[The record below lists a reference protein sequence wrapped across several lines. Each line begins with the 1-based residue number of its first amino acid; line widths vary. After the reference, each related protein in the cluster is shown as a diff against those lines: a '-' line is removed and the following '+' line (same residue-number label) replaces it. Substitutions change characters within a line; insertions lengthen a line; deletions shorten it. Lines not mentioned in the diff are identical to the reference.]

1 MIKQRDIAL
10 VVIAAFVGA
19 VTMGAWSTSCARTR
33 APMRCAMKRWVSG
46 RIM

>member
-19 VTMGAWSTSCARTR
+19 VTMGSVIACD
-33 APMRCAMKRWVSG
+33 
-46 RIM
+46 I